1 MSATRRARRPSCV
14 KAQRRP
20 AQARERA
27 QNLASELWSKLS
39 AIDIPLTLLSGKAPT
54 FWISFHAAPP
64 HGHLPPSE
72 RQSCHSHQSLFE
84 RDNADS
90 LRKVII
96 SFRSRGTAKV
106 ISMLMQGDPTSAAPS
121 GRSAVSDFFQRCFRL
136 RSGNFKPKV
145 RAQSRALHLPLRP
158 CFPHRGFARCLSLPM
173 PFCA

>member
-1 MSATRRARRPSCV
+1 MRATRRACRPSCV

-39 AIDIPLTLLSGKAPT
+39 AIDIPLTPLSGKAPT

-84 RDNADS
+84 RDNADN
-90 LRKVII
+90 LL
-96 SFRSRGTAKV
+96 RSRGTAKV

-158 CFPHRGFARCLSLPM
+158 CFLHRGLARCLSSPM
-173 PFCA
+173 PCYA

>member
-1 MSATRRARRPSCV
+1 MPADRAASRRNGGQRKHENEHKTGIGVVVEVIRDRHPANSPSVAKLRRL
-14 KAQRRP
+14 
-20 AQARERA
+20 EI
-27 QNLASELWSKLS
+27 L
-39 AIDIPLTLLSGKAPT
+39 
-54 FWISFHAAPP
+54 WISFHAAPP

-84 RDNADS
+84 RDNADN
-90 LRKVII
+90 LL
-96 SFRSRGTAKV
+96 RSRGTAKV

-158 CFPHRGFARCLSLPM
+158 CFLHRGLARCLSSPM
-173 PFCA
+173 PCYA